1 MNCLGKDCFN
11 EILKFETRRDYLL
24 MSDILYVGLGGGVGA
39 IFRYLISQL
48 PYQGDFPLLTLIT
61 QD

>member
-1 MNCLGKDCFN
+1 
-11 EILKFETRRDYLL
+11 

-39 IFRYLISQL
+39 IFSYLISQL